1 MLEGYW
7 GQALLAARVAA
18 KLSQDE
24 VLTELNKRLGRVI
37 SLALLDGM
45 EKGIEEID
53 AETFDV
59 WCELLPQGETR
70 ILKCAQQL
78 QQKAQLPAQELLHR
92 ARNELKYKSWKSR
105 PENQ

>member
-7 GQALLAARVAA
+7 GQALHVGRVAA

-24 VLTELNKRLGRVI
+24 VLTELNKRLDRAI
-37 SLALLDGM
+37 SLAMLDGM
-45 EKGIEEID
+45 EKAIEEID
-53 AETFDV
+53 PRTFDI
-59 WCELLPQGETR
+59 WCELLPWGKTR

-78 QQKAQLPAQELLHR
+78 QQNAQLSDQELRRR
-92 ARNELKYKSWKSR
+92 AANELEYQLWRSQ